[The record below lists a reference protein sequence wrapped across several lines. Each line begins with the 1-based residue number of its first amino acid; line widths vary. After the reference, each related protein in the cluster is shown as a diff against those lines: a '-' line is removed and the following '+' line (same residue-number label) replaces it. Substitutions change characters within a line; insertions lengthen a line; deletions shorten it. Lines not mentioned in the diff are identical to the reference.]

1 MISLLLEQI
10 DNADL
15 IKGGVPNI
23 EAVSKMTAI
32 DIVEFADQS
41 KELTSARDLPQQ
53 TGLLTHSASF
63 SLGGSAWPCW
73 EVECRIQKAREL
85 AQFAAFYSDKVYIRN
100 FFVDHLQH
108 LESEKYP
115 NEPLMQNT
123 FVNDLAV
130 FQSLRPLIEA
140 GIVIPIVTPHHCP
153 HCFVQEILHQDD
165 DKRLSGALEGLA
177 KRYLQE
183 LNYSFYK
190 DQKGL
195 FNVVM
200 EGPDDL
206 LEHSYLAIVTSE
218 PPPHYKMDRKFRK
231 QVDKG
236 EKIRLTKKIVSEMQL
251 NIQLTDRVYQ
261 NVVFELAASQCL
273 NTSYVTER
281 DLEIKFLNAIT
292 TNKTVR
298 ARNQAIRE
306 HLTCIVPFINNI
318 STADVLKLRNN
329 EGEAFIRFRQALNK
343 AVDESLSSGQDFTE
357 GTARQLYQG
366 VIRPE
371 LTNLDD
377 KIHSAR
383 KTLLRDTAIK
393 VGVWS
398 AAIGIG
404 LYTGIVPEGLAI
416 AAKALGLT
424 KVMADLGEAV
434 LKKLRPESEIK
445 GADMYFLWKV
455 RQSAAPSSKM

>member
-10 DNADL
+10 DNTGL
-15 IKGGVPNI
+15 IKDGVPSI

-32 DIVEFADQS
+32 DIVEFVDQS
-41 KELTSARDLPQQ
+41 RELTSVRDLPQQ

-73 EVECRIQKAREL
+73 GLECRIQKAREL

-115 NEPLMQNT
+115 NEALMQNT

-130 FQSLRPLIEA
+130 IQLLRPLIEA
-140 GIVIPIVTPHHCP
+140 GIVIPIATPNHCP
-153 HCFVQEILHQDD
+153 HCFVKEVLHQDND
-165 DKRLSGALEGLA
+165 RRLSGALKYLA

-190 DQKGL
+190 DQNGL

-206 LEHSYLAIVTSE
+206 LEHSYLAMVTPD
-218 PPPHYKMDRKFRK
+218 PPPHYKRDREFRK
-231 QVDKG
+231 QMDKG
-236 EKIRLTKKIVSEMQL
+236 VKIPLTKKMVSEMQL
-251 NIQLTDRVYQ
+251 DLQLTDRVFQ
-261 NVVFELAASQCL
+261 NVVFELVASQCL

-281 DLEIKFLNAIT
+281 DLEIEFLNTIT
-292 TNKTVR
+292 TDESVL
-298 ARNQAIRE
+298 ARNHAIRK
-306 HLTCIVPFINNI
+306 HLTCIVPFINDI
-318 STADVLKLRNN
+318 STADVLKLRTN
-329 EGEAFIRFRQALNK
+329 EHEAFIRFRQALNK

-357 GTARQLYQG
+357 ATARQVYQD

-371 LTNLDD
+371 LTSLDG
-377 KIHSAR
+377 KIRTAR

-393 VGVWS
+393 VGAWS
-398 AAIGIG
+398 AAIAIG
-404 LYTGIVPEGLAI
+404 LYTGVVPEQLAL

-424 KVMADLGEAV
+424 KVMADLGESV

-445 GADMYFLWKV
+445 GAEMYFLWKV
-455 RQSAAPSSKM
+455 RQSAA